1 MRLLKP
7 VLDTYHGLA
16 CQLLPTFARPGPAS
30 PLFSTHMPHDPF
42 ARALTNVLLH
52 QASEFV
58 GVYDALRGCLTQVN
72 PAGVQLLG
80 YATEAALLA
89 AGPVPVT
96 PALTPTDWDEL
107 RAHARRT
114 GRQAIE
120 TTVLKANGAA
130 FPARLELTYFE
141 VEDAPFFLLRLT
153 EQNRLHQAERE
164 LAQSVRRFEAV
175 VANATIGIIV
185 CNQAGG
191 IVSANGMAHQQFGY
205 AEGQLRGLAIEVLVP
220 NATGRRHEQLRQSFN
235 AAPQVRAMGAHRGDL
250 EAQRQDGSVFPVEVS
265 LSYFQLDSELY
276 AVSYVVDITA
286 KKNADQ
292 ALLAER
298 ERVERLNADLEQTV
312 ADRTHAL
319 LTTLAQ
325 LEQRQAELAQ
335 ALAAEQELGELK
347 SRFVSMA
354 SHEFR
359 TPLTAVL
366 TSASLI
372 EKYPAA
378 EQQDKRL
385 RHLGR
390 IRQSVNQLNDILEE
404 FLSVGRIEEGKV
416 KAQPAHLNLPI
427 LLRDVLADLQ
437 GVLKAGQRVVQDIDC
452 TGPMWLDASL
462 LRKIVVNLLSNA
474 TKYSGEN
481 AVVHV
486 RVKAAEGQ
494 LTLVVQDEG
503 VGISTEDQARL
514 FERFF
519 RARNVTNV
527 PGTGL
532 GLYIVGRYVELLGG
546 TIALASELGRGT
558 TVTISIPYENP
569 PVN

>member
-1 MRLLKP
+1 
-7 VLDTYHGLA
+7 
-16 CQLLPTFARPGPAS
+16 
-30 PLFSTHMPHDPF
+30 MPHDPF

-58 GVYDALRGCLTQVN
+58 GVYDPRLSRLTQVN

-80 YATEAALLA
+80 YPTEAALLA
-89 AGPVPVT
+89 AASAGLPT
-96 PALTPTDWDEL
+96 PELSAAEWQALREQ
-107 RAHARRT
+107 ARRAGRPAVAETAVRRAT
-114 GRQAIE
+114 GAVFQAHI
-120 TTVLKANGAA
+120 
-130 FPARLELTYFE
+130 ELTYFE
-141 VEDAPFFLLRLT
+141 VEGAAFFLLRLR
-153 EQNRLHQAERE
+153 EQTRLHQAERE

-185 CNQAGG
+185 CNRAGS

-205 AEGQLRGLAIEVLVP
+205 ADGTLLGLPIEALVP
-220 NATGRRHEQLRQSFN
+220 NAAGRHHEQLRQSFN
-235 AAPQVRAMGAHRGDL
+235 AAPQVRTMGAHRGDL
-250 EAQRQDGSVFPVEVS
+250 AAQRQDGSVFPVEVS

-276 AVSYVVDITA
+276 AVSYVLDITA

-298 ERVERLNADLEQTV
+298 QRVERLNADLEQKV

-372 EKYPAA
+372 GQYPAA

-385 RHLGR
+385 RHLDR
-390 IRQSVNQLNDILEE
+390 IRQSVNHLNDILEE

-416 KAQPAHLNLPI
+416 TAQPAHLHLPQ
-427 LLRDVLADLQ
+427 LLADVLADMQPLC
-437 GVLKAGQRVVQDIDC
+437 KAGQRMEPHVACAEPV
-452 TGPMWLDASL
+452 WLDASL
-462 LRKIVVNLLSNA
+462 LRKILVNLLSNA
-474 TKYSGEN
+474 LKYSGEN
-481 AVVHV
+481 AVVQV
-486 RVKAAEGQ
+486 RAACAEGQ
-494 LTLVVQDEG
+494 LRLAVQDQG
-503 VGISTEDQARL
+503 VGISAADQAHL

-519 RARNVTNV
+519 RSRSVTNV

-532 GLYIVGRYVELLGG
+532 GLYIVAQYVALLGG
-546 TIALASELGRGT
+546 TIALASQLGQGT
-558 TVTISIPYENP
+558 TVTICLPYENAAAD
-569 PVN
+569 

>member
-1 MRLLKP
+1 
-7 VLDTYHGLA
+7 
-16 CQLLPTFARPGPAS
+16 
-30 PLFSTHMPHDPF
+30 MPHDVV
-42 ARALTNVLLH
+42 ARALAYVLLH
-52 QASEFV
+52 QAPEFV
-58 GVYDALRGCLTQVN
+58 GVYEAAAGRLTQVN
-72 PAGVQLLG
+72 PAGAQLLG
-80 YATEAALLA
+80 YPSEAALLA
-89 AGPVPVT
+89 APGPVPYA
-96 PALTPTDWDEL
+96 PALTPADWEAL
-107 RAHARRT
+107 RAQARRT
-114 GRQAIE
+114 GRLAFE
-120 TTVLKANGAA
+120 TEVVRPSGEAL
-130 FPARLELTYFE
+130 PVHIELTYFE
-141 VEDAPFFLLRLT
+141 AAGADFYLLRLR
-153 EQNRLHQAERE
+153 EQTRPAAPALSEP
-164 LAQSVRRFEAV
+164 RFEAV

-185 CNQAGG
+185 CNQAGS

-205 AEGQLRGLAIEVLVP
+205 VEGALRGLLIEALVP
-220 NATGRRHEQLRQSFN
+220 NAAGRRHAQLRQSFN

-250 EAQRQDGSVFPVEVS
+250 EGLRQDGSVFPVEVS
-265 LSYFQLDSELY
+265 LSYFELDGELY
-276 AVSYVVDITA
+276 AVSYVLDITA
-286 KKNADQ
+286 KKQADQ

-298 ERVERLNADLEQTV
+298 QRVESLNSELEQKM

-335 ALAAEQELGELK
+335 ALAAEQELGEMK

-372 EKYPAA
+372 ERYPAA

-385 RHLGR
+385 RHLDR

-416 KAQPAHLNLPI
+416 TAQPAHLNLPI
-427 LLRDVLADLQ
+427 LLRDVLADMQ
-437 GVLKAGQRVVQDIDC
+437 GLLKAGQRVAQVIDC
-452 TGPMWLDASL
+452 TEPMWLDPSL
-462 LRKIVVNLLSNA
+462 LRKVLVNLLSNA
-474 TKYSGEN
+474 SKYSAEN
-481 AVVHV
+481 TVVQV
-486 RVKAAEGQ
+486 RAAGAAGR

-503 VGISTEDQARL
+503 VGISADDQARL

-519 RARNVTNV
+519 RARSVTNV

-546 TIALASELGRGT
+546 TIRLVSELGQGT
-558 TVTISIPYENP
+558 TVTIVIPYENAP
-569 PVN
+569 AD